1 MTRSG
6 GDAVVVIGA
15 GIVGVC
21 TAWHL
26 LRRGAEVTLVDR
38 DEPGRGCSYGNA
50 GALSCGSVAPLAM
63 PGVMRDAL
71 TMLLDPAAPLR
82 IPLAYLPKAAPW
94 LMRFVRAS
102 RPDAVRRIADALS
115 TLLATSIE
123 RHADMLRDV
132 GAPDILRRTGQ
143 LYLYPDEKALRKDTM
158 SWALRREH
166 GLKVDE
172 LGRAD
177 ILALE
182 PEVGPDYT
190 VGMFTPEQGMSINP
204 YGQVTAVAADFARR
218 GGRIVR
224 DRIIAVDMEAGRMRA
239 VRGESATYP
248 AAHAVICAGAWSAQL
263 LAGLGYR
270 IPLESQRGYHV
281 AIPSPGIAVGRPVI
295 AADRKVFLT
304 PMEEGLRVAGT
315 VEFGGLARAPTRRR
329 AEYLVRD
336 LTRVFPRANV
346 PDDWSYWMGHRP
358 CLPDSLP
365 VMGPS
370 RHRGLWLCFGH
381 GHLGL
386 TMSAVSGDILARAIR
401 GEPSNIDLKPF
412 SFARFARRA
421 ASASS

>member
-1 MTRSG
+1 MTMQR
-6 GDAVVVIGA
+6 DVTVIGA

-26 LRRGAEVTLVDR
+26 LHRGADVTLVDR

-94 LMRFVRAS
+94 LMRFVRSS

-115 TLLATSIE
+115 SLLATSIE
-123 RHADMLRDV
+123 RHEEMLHDV
-132 GAPDILRRTGQ
+132 GAPDLLRRTGQ

-166 GLKVDE
+166 GLTVE
-172 LGRAD
+172 QVGRAD

-204 YGQVTAVAADFARR
+204 YRQVVAIAADFARQ
-218 GGRIVR
+218 GGHIVR
-224 DRIIAVDMEAGRMRA
+224 DRVAAIDMEGTRVRA

-248 AAHAVICAGAWSAQL
+248 ADHAVICAGAWSAEL
-263 LAGLGYR
+263 LAQLGYR

-281 AIPSPGIAVGRPVI
+281 AIPVPGIAVGRPVI

-304 PMEEGLRVAGT
+304 PMEDGLRVAGT
-315 VEFGGLARAPTRRR
+315 VEFGGLTRSPTRKR
-329 AEYLVRD
+329 ADYLLRD
-336 LTRVFPRANV
+336 LARVFPRAKI
-346 PDDWSYWMGHRP
+346 PADWSYWMGHRP
-358 CLPDSLP
+358 CLPNSLP

-412 SFARFARRA
+412 SFARFERH
-421 ASASS
+421 